1 MKTIVEARKLN
12 KYFHH
17 PVRFH
22 VLKDISLKIHAG
34 EFSSIIGPSGS
45 GKSTLLYAL
54 SSLDRDYEG
63 IVEIEGTDL
72 QELSNHKLA
81 KLRNSSIGFIFQFH
95 YLLNDFSAL
104 DNVMLPG
111 LKLGILEQD
120 ELKQKAMD
128 KLKLLGIS
136 DQADKKVNRLSGG
149 QQQRVS
155 IARAL
160 INDPKIIFCDE
171 PTGNLDSKNAHIV
184 FDMLHE
190 LTRDLDQTILM
201 VTHDDSLSSKTD
213 RQIKLFDG
221 KIVD

>member
-1 MKTIVEARKLN
+1 MKVIVQSEELN
-12 KYFHH
+12 KYFLQ

-22 VLKDISLKIHAG
+22 VLKDINLEIYAG
-34 EFSSIIGPSGS
+34 EFASIVGPSGS

-63 IVEIEGTDL
+63 IVRIDDVDIKD
-72 QELSNHKLA
+72 LSNQQLA
-81 KLRNSSIGFIFQFH
+81 RLRNRSIGFIFQFH
-95 YLLNDFSAL
+95 YLLNEFTAL
-104 DNVMLPG
+104 DNVMLPA
-111 LKLGILEQD
+111 LKRGDIEHQVLRE
-120 ELKQKAMD
+120 KALR
-128 KLKLLGIS
+128 KLDLLGIV

-171 PTGNLDSKNAHIV
+171 PTGNLDSRNAHLV
-184 FDMLHE
+184 FDMLKE
-190 LTRDLDQTILM
+190 LTREFNQTILM
-201 VTHDDSLSSKTD
+201 VTHDDTLSSKTD
-213 RQIKLFDG
+213 RQIQLFDG